1 MVSRASAGS
10 SGTRGHGL
18 GVRGSGSSFRA
29 RKQLRAH
36 FVEFVAARY
45 GPEAGAGADGA
56 GDGAGVAAAAS
67 DGGVSMRDVRLL
79 TAVHFFSIVPL
90 HDVREH
96 QAEYLRMCESLLREE
111 GLLA

>member
-1 MVSRASAGS
+1 
-10 SGTRGHGL
+10 
-18 GVRGSGSSFRA
+18 
-29 RKQLRAH
+29 
-36 FVEFVAARY
+36 
-45 GPEAGAGADGA
+45 
-56 GDGAGVAAAAS
+56 
-67 DGGVSMRDVRLL
+67 MRDVRLL